1 MRLPCV
7 IRYGSLFMIMYLV
20 DRSGLQVTAAT
31 YAQGGQ
37 VNYHEAVVYRE
48 DAICAN
54 AIVVY
59 S

>member
-1 MRLPCV
+1 MRRLC
-7 IRYGSLFMIMYLV
+7 ITRYGSLFIIGFFV
-20 DRSGLQVTAAT
+20 DEIGLQVTAAT
-31 YAQGGQ
+31 YPQGGK